1 VLSGDGFLGIWTDPH
16 QILPLLTTDLSCSSP
31 SDCIELQNLQ
41 VKSFLLILL
50 LVSQA
55 SLTLAQAY
63 IGCFST
69 YVYAGYPH
77 EGGPTFTSS
86 SEVYFNAPDCAVTP
100 LLPAHS
106 LVGIDWIHGVD
117 RSIAKPTDGLTRSS
131 PVLRNAFARTRSQTT
146 STCST
151 APVLT
156 SVARAYA
163 PPTNSTY
170 VLPQL

>member
-106 LVGIDWIHGVD
+106 LVEAQRV
-117 RSIAKPTDGLTRSS
+117 GLLGLHRY
-131 PVLRNAFARTRSQTT
+131 FAMLLHERDPR
-146 STCST
+146 
-151 APVLT
+151 
-156 SVARAYA
+156 
-163 PPTNSTY
+163 
-170 VLPQL
+170 LPQPALQPRS